1 MICEIQRVDNILAK
15 EGVTTPYFRPP
26 YGITNPHIA
35 KAARQT
41 KKKVVGWDIRSLD
54 TVIKDEERLFKRI
67 VSKLSQGN
75 IILMHD
81 TSERTLRVLERLL
94 QYLQDHHYKIV
105 NQIE

>member
-41 KKKVVGWDIRSLD
+41 NKKVVGWDIRSLD